1 MAKFNIKPLK
11 KSRAVRCLQN
21 NHNSLCCLF
30 FHKHL
35 LRRPRVEPEIR
46 KNTCQ
51 LEITF
56 GVFYMGRNNRR
67 LVVFPGEAGLILLLF
82 LWVFNENICGKMIGY
97 SLVGKLK
104 RTLRS
109 YGLTFALLILKY
121 QFSKQ
126 FSHTFLTI
134 QVQRIRGLI
143 VTTHLV
149 ENILFGRKA
158 FLVT

>member
-1 MAKFNIKPLK
+1 M
-11 KSRAVRCLQN
+11 
-21 NHNSLCCLF
+21 
-30 FHKHL
+30 
-35 LRRPRVEPEIR
+35 
-46 KNTCQ
+46 
-51 LEITF
+51 
-56 GVFYMGRNNRR
+56 FYMGRNNRR
-67 LVVFPGEAGLILLLF
+67 LVVFPGEAGLILSLF

-143 VTTHLV
+143 VQYP
-149 ENILFGRKA
+149 
-158 FLVT
+158 